1 MGVSPDGMSIRYAI
15 YAGLFLVALIQ
26 IVALLVAWPRQR
38 ITALRPIAAAI
49 AVAIGFV
56 TNFFDTLGIGSFA
69 TTTSLYKFLRFVPD
83 EKIPGTL
90 NVGHTLPTIVEAAIF
105 IVIVAVEP
113 PTLILLIAAS
123 VVGAWLGAGFVA
135 RLPRRYM
142 QIGMGSA
149 LAVAAVLFIMMNL
162 KGSQFGLT
170 GNALGLAGGRLWI
183 GIAVSL
189 CLGALMTIGIGL
201 YAPCMIMVSLLGM
214 NPIAAFPIMM
224 GSCAFLMPVASL
236 RFIRFNAFSMLAAL
250 GLTLGG
256 IPGVWIAAHMVYRLP
271 ITAVRWLV
279 VIVVLY
285 AAVTMLRSAAREAAS
300 PDSRKRAIAAPE
312 SLG

>member
-1 MGVSPDGMSIRYAI
+1 MTLRTVLYVGLAI
-15 YAGLFLVALIQ
+15 VAVVQ
-26 IVALLVAWPRQR
+26 IVALARAVPRQR
-38 ITALRPIAAAI
+38 LVLHGPVAAAI
-49 AVAIGFV
+49 AVGIGFV

-69 TTTSLYKFLRFVPD
+69 TTTSLFKFLRFVPD
-83 EKIPGTL
+83 ERIPGTL

-113 PTLILLIAAS
+113 ATLVLLILAA

-135 RLPRRYM
+135 RLPRRAV
-142 QIGMGSA
+142 QIGMGTA
-149 LAVAAVLFIMMNL
+149 LTVAAVLFIMMNL

-170 GNALGLAGGRLWI
+170 GNALGLAGVRLWI

-189 CLGALMTIGIGL
+189 ILGALMTIGIGL

-214 NPIAAFPIMM
+214 NPVAAFPIMM

-236 RFIRFNAFSMLAAL
+236 RFIRFNAFAMLAAL
-250 GLTLGG
+250 GLTIGG
-256 IPGVWIAAHMVYRLP
+256 IPGVWIAAHMVYHLP
-271 ITAVRWLV
+271 IAAVRWLV
-279 VIVVLY
+279 VIVVIY
-285 AAVTMLRSAAREAAS
+285 AAVTMLRSAAREPAGDLTAERPVAA
-300 PDSRKRAIAAPE
+300 RE

>member
-1 MGVSPDGMSIRYAI
+1 MSLRTII
-15 YAGLFLVALIQ
+15 YIGLAVVALVQ
-26 IVALLVAWPRQR
+26 IVALLRALPRQ
-38 ITALRPIAAAI
+38 PIAVPGPVSAAI
-49 AVAIGFV
+49 AIGIGFV

-83 EKIPGTL
+83 QRIPGTL
-90 NVGHTLPTIVEAAIF
+90 NVGHTLPTILEAAIF

-113 PTLILLIAAS
+113 PTLILLILAS
-123 VVGAWLGAGFVA
+123 VGGAWLGAGFVA
-135 RLPRRYM
+135 RLPRRGV
-142 QIGMGSA
+142 QIGMGTA

-162 KGSQFGLT
+162 KGNQFGLT
-170 GNALGLAGGRLWI
+170 GTALGLSGVRLWI
-183 GIAVSL
+183 GVAVSL

-236 RFIRFNAFSMLAAL
+236 RFIRFNAFSMLPAL

-256 IPGVWIAAHMVYRLP
+256 IPGVWIAAHMVYHLP
-271 ITAVRWLV
+271 IAAVRWLV
-279 VIVVLY
+279 VVVVIY
-285 AAVTMLRSAAREAAS
+285 AAIVMLRSAATERSEKIAGDYAAT
-300 PDSRKRAIAAPE
+300 
-312 SLG
+312 

>member
-1 MGVSPDGMSIRYAI
+1 MSLRTALYI
-15 YAGLFLVALIQ
+15 GLAVVAVMQ
-26 IVALLVAWPRQR
+26 IVALLR
-38 ITALRPIAAAI
+38 ALRRQPLALPRPLDGVV
-49 AVAIGFV
+49 AVAIGFI

-69 TTTSLYKFLRFVPD
+69 TTTSLFKFLRSVPD
-83 EKIPGTL
+83 EQIPGTL

-113 PTLILLIAAS
+113 VTLVLLILAS
-123 VVGAWLGAGFVA
+123 VVGAWLGAGLVA
-135 RLPRRYM
+135 RLPRRYV

-149 LAVAAVLFIMMNL
+149 LTVAAVLFIMVNL

-170 GNALGLAGGRLWI
+170 GNALGLAGLRLWI
-183 GIAVSL
+183 GVVVSL
-189 CLGALMTIGIGL
+189 CLGSLMTIGIGL

-250 GLTLGG
+250 GLTIGG
-256 IPGVWIAAHMVYRLP
+256 IPGVWIAAHMVYHLP

-279 VIVVLY
+279 VIVVIY
-285 AAVTMLRSAAREAAS
+285 AAVTMLRSAAREGAAS
-300 PDSRKRAIAAPE
+300 GTSDQRFAAPE

>member
-1 MGVSPDGMSIRYAI
+1 MSLRTII
-15 YAGLFLVALIQ
+15 YIGLAVVALVQ
-26 IVALLVAWPRQR
+26 IVALLRALPRQG
-38 ITALRPIAAAI
+38 IALPRPVNAAI
-49 AVAIGFV
+49 AVGIGFI

-83 EKIPGTL
+83 QRIPGTL
-90 NVGHTLPTIVEAAIF
+90 NVGHTLPTILEAAIF

-113 PTLILLIAAS
+113 PTLILLILAS

-135 RLPRRYM
+135 RLPRRGV
-142 QIGMGSA
+142 QIGMGTA

-162 KGSQFGLT
+162 KGNQFGLT
-170 GNALGLAGGRLWI
+170 GTALGLSGVRLWI
-183 GIAVSL
+183 GVAVSL

-236 RFIRFNAFSMLAAL
+236 RFIRFNAFAMLPAL

-256 IPGVWIAAHMVYRLP
+256 IPGVWIAAHMVYHLP
-271 ITAVRWLV
+271 IPAVRWLV
-279 VIVVLY
+279 VVVVIY
-285 AAVTMLRSAAREAAS
+285 AAVVMLRSATAERSE
-300 PDSRKRAIAAPE
+300 KIAGDYAPT
-312 SLG
+312 